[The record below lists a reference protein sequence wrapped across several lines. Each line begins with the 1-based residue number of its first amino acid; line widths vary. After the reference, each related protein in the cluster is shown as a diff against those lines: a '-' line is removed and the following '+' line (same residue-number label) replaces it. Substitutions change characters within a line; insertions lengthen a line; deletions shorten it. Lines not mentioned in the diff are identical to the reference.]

1 MRLYKIVILVD
12 VAFLLGFLAGAL
24 WRADEVARLR
34 RELDAA
40 RQAVKAQQS
49 AEQRGTAQGIVRGVF
64 PQKRLLYLT
73 HEDIP
78 GLMPSMTMGFRTEDP
93 RLTRGL
99 VPGDR
104 VRFTVQK
111 IGKEFVLIA
120 LRREGSR

>member
-34 RELDAA
+34 QELDAA

-73 HEDIP
+73 HENIP
-78 GLMPSMTMGFRTEDP
+78 GLMPSMTMQFITEDP
-93 RLTRGL
+93 KLTADL
-99 VPGDR
+99 AAGDR
-104 VRFTVQK
+104 VNFTVQK
-111 IGKEFVLIA
+111 SGKDYRVIA
-120 LRREGSR
+120 LQRERSR